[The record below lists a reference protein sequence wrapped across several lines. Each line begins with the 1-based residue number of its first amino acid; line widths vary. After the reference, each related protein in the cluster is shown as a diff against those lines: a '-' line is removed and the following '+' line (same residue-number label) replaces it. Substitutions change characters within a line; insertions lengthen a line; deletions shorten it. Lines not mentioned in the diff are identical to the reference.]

1 MPLAALWVM
10 SLGVLT
16 TLGIDLPVLFG
27 QKSVKITLLRII
39 HLPSPRIRAAYQ
51 ELTR

>member
-16 TLGIDLPVLFG
+16 TLGIDLPVLFDH
-27 QKSVKITLLRII
+27 KSVKITLLRILF
-39 HLPSPRIRAAYQ
+39 LPSPRTRVAYQ
-51 ELTR
+51 ELPR